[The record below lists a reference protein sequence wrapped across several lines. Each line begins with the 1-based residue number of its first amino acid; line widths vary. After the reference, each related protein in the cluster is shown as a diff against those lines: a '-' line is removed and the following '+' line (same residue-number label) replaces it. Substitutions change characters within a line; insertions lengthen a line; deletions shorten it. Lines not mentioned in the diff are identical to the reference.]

1 MLSKSTAFIIQYNCH
16 FYRFLFKVLYPISS
30 LRRLYFWKEYYLR
43 YDEIAV
49 SSGVGDLDEFEDKN
63 EV

>member
-1 MLSKSTAFIIQYNCH
+1 MLSFFII
-16 FYRFLFKVLYPISS
+16 FPLKVLYPISS

-49 SSGVGDLDEFEDKN
+49 SSGIGDLDDFEDKN